1 MPGAMASL
9 LRSALRLL
17 PLTLAL
23 GAISCA
29 GEDPQS
35 ATTGD
40 EDDLTSLSARSRTL
54 RFDGYV
60 YVSPN
65 ASDYEILSAVRT
77 QTQTAFGALRTAE
90 IGVNSRELKDVDT
103 STFKKKAV
111 AVVDTSIAGDKGTP
125 MTKVSYRYT
134 DMAVVPVAMAKRSA
148 ITLAVMGPGYKSQLD
163 RVLTECTA
171 NDSEAQEFES
181 SIWYVFDPSHG
192 TCQSAIAKEQKA
204 IDTEAAKLADPKT
217 QVSKVEASRLYI
229 PVTVSLGA
237 DKTNKGTAYPEYDRL
252 YTGGVQKD
260 RLVVSLVN
268 GILDHGDG
276 GDMDSGY
283 EEWLTTLREVFKGGL
298 PFKVAATDPSTDL
311 LSFTLASGKSVKAN
325 GFGDFVSW
333 QLSST
338 GFPSGLTAADKSDLL
353 KQAYARL
360 TRRWVKLEAP
370 VQVSIG
376 GAAAKPFTIELD
388 LYFGAESDS
397 TPHKRAIK
405 NSDVFIYNG
414 HSYIGYGPLDPSRFS
429 ASDFPPSYQLLFID
443 GCVSYNYYEKDY
455 FPLKSGGTDNLELI
469 TNGLEAPSWKSGYAL
484 GRFLSTLLNGK
495 QASYKDLLDAASDT
509 DSLRVVD
516 GEVGNKYSPTKTP
529 IVVSK

>member
-17 PLTLAL
+17 PITLAL
-23 GAISCA
+23 GATSCA
-29 GEDPQS
+29 AEDPQS
-35 ATTGD
+35 VTTGD

-60 YVSPN
+60 YVSPS
-65 ASDYEILSAVRT
+65 ASDAEVLSAVRT

-90 IGVNSRELKDVDT
+90 IGVNSRELKDVDPT
-103 STFKKKAV
+103 TFKKKTV
-111 AVVDTSIAGDKGTP
+111 TVIDTTIAGDKGSP
-125 MTKVSYRYT
+125 MMKVSYRYK
-134 DMAVVPVAMAKRSA
+134 DLAVVPVAMAKRSA
-148 ITLAVMGPGYKSQLD
+148 ITLAVMGKDYRSQVD
-163 RVLTECTA
+163 RVLKECTA
-171 NDSEAQEFES
+171 NDAEAQDFQS
-181 SIWYVFDPSHG
+181 SIWYVFDPSQG
-192 TCQSAIAKEQKA
+192 SCQTAIAKEQKA
-204 IDTEAAKLADPKT
+204 IDDASTKLADRKT
-217 QVSKVEASRLYI
+217 QVSKVEAQRLYI
-229 PVTVSLGA
+229 PVTVALGA
-237 DKTNKGTAYPEYDRL
+237 DKTNKGTDYPEYDRL

-268 GILDHGDG
+268 GILDHGEG
-276 GDMDSGY
+276 SDMDSGY
-283 EEWLTTLREVFKGGL
+283 EEWFTTLREVLKGGL
-298 PFKVAATDPSTDL
+298 AWKIAATDPATDV
-311 LSFTLASGKSVKAN
+311 LSFTLTGGKAVKAN
-325 GFGDFVSW
+325 GFGDFISW
-333 QLSST
+333 QLSGT
-338 GFPSGLTAADKSDLL
+338 GYPAGLSAADRADLK
-353 KQAYARL
+353 KQVYARL

-376 GAAAKPFTIELD
+376 GAAAKPFTIEID
-388 LYFGAESDS
+388 TYFGAESDA

-455 FPLKSGGTDNLELI
+455 FPLKNGGTKNLELI
-469 TNGLEAPSWKSGYAL
+469 TNGLEAPSWQSGYAL
-484 GRFLSTLLNGK
+484 GRFLATLLNGK

-516 GEVGNKYSPTKTP
+516 GEVDNVYTPTKTP
-529 IVVSK
+529 IVVTK

>member
-1 MPGAMASL
+1 MASL
-9 LRSALRLL
+9 LRTALRLL
-17 PLTLAL
+17 PLTLAVAATAC
-23 GAISCA
+23 GV
-29 GEDPQS
+29 EDAQQG

-40 EDDLTSLSARSRTL
+40 EDDLTSLSARSRSL

-65 ASDYEILSAVRT
+65 ASDSDILSAVRT

-90 IGVNSRELKDVDT
+90 IGVNSRELKDVDPT
-103 STFKKKAV
+103 SFKKKAV
-111 AVVDTSIAGDKGTP
+111 TVVDTSVAGDKGTP
-125 MTKVSYRYT
+125 MLKVSYRYK
-134 DMAVVPVAMAKRSA
+134 DSAVVPVAMAKRSA
-148 ITLAVMGPGYKSQLD
+148 ITLAVMGTSYRNQLD
-163 RVLTECTA
+163 RVLKECTA
-171 NDSEAQEFES
+171 NDSEAQEFQS

-192 TCQSAIAKEQKA
+192 SCQSAIAKEQKA
-204 IDTEAAKLADPKT
+204 IDDAAAKLADPKT
-217 QVSKVEASRLYI
+217 QVSKLERDRLYI
-229 PVTVSLGA
+229 PITVALGA
-237 DKTNKGTAYPEYDRL
+237 DKTNKGTAYPEYDKL

-268 GILDHGDG
+268 GMLDHGEG
-276 GDMDSGY
+276 GAGAVDSGY

-298 PFKVAATDPSTDL
+298 AWKIAATDPATDL
-311 LSFTLASGKSVKAN
+311 LSFTLASGKTVKAN

-333 QLSST
+333 QLSGT
-338 GFPSGLTAADKSDLL
+338 GFPAGVTGADRADLL

-360 TRRWVKLEAP
+360 TRRWIKLEAP

-388 LYFGAESDS
+388 AYFGAEGDS
-397 TPHKRAIK
+397 TPHKRGIK

-429 ASDFPPSYQLLFID
+429 ASDFPASYQLLFID

-455 FPLKSGGTDNLELI
+455 FPLKNGGTANLELI
-469 TNGLEAPSWKSGYAL
+469 TNGLEAPSWQSGYAL
-484 GRFLSTLLNGK
+484 GRFLATLLNGK

-516 GEVGNKYSPTKTP
+516 GEVDNKYSPSKTP
-529 IVVSK
+529 IVVTK